1 MTGATTS
8 RRGLLAGLALGLPL
22 IAYGVRGVFVDA
34 ADTHPADMAR
44 WLVGAALVDD
54 LVIVPAALLVGT
66 IGRRFTPRRAWP
78 AVRGGLLVSGI
89 LALVAWPFV
98 RGWGRDPTN
107 PSLLARD
114 YGAGLLLALVAVWVV
129 VGAIVV
135 GRELRLRMLGRSGH
149 PEGQRRDGPSHR
161 AGLTGGRERH

>member
-1 MTGATTS
+1 MTGATNGATTS
-8 RRGLLAGLALGLPL
+8 RRGLLVGLALGLPL

-66 IGRRFTPRRAWP
+66 IARRFTPRRAWP
-78 AVRGGLLVSGI
+78 AVRGGLLASGI

-114 YGAGLLLALVAVWVV
+114 YGAGLLLALVSIWVV

-135 GRELRLRMLGRSGH
+135 GRVVAGRIAPRGG
-149 PEGQRRDGPSHR
+149 PPDG
-161 AGLTGGRERH
+161 